1 MNLKYRDLID
11 YHIVKRNDPIE
22 LKKHSDGFIESGSMF
37 DFRQIQRFLTFSTQ
51 LY

>member
-22 LKKHSDGFIESGSMF
+22 LKKTLG
-37 DFRQIQRFLTFSTQ
+37 RFH
-51 LY
+51 